1 MRLITVHITYIRY
14 ILNFLTNTEVTNILF
29 VVLSFIMTFSR
40 SGRINAYGNFD
51 RRYARGSG
59 RTPRQRSG
67 SLYRRPRNLVR
78 YPRQTS
84 GYLYQN
90 ASYFSMSSWSNTWFF
105 YQSIS
110 YFQKELLA
118 NKWFFMQKPRI
129 FFNLII
135 QLK

>member
-1 MRLITVHITYIRY
+1 MKFKFNASFFYPIMQKFKICKIIIIT
-14 ILNFLTNTEVTNILF
+14 L
-29 VVLSFIMTFSR
+29 VLFIMTFSR
-40 SGRINAYGNFD
+40 SGRINEYGNFD

-110 YFQKELLA
+110 YF
-118 NKWFFMQKPRI
+118 
-129 FFNLII
+129 
-135 QLK
+135 